1 MTPIFILKVLIVGA
15 LIGGMLMYMTGN
27 RSIKS
32 LNSQS
37 LATKKIRNPFL
48 IFKFVLQL
56 ILFALFSFI
65 SVLFITKFGI

>member
-1 MTPIFILKVLIVGA
+1 
-15 LIGGMLMYMTGN
+15 
-27 RSIKS
+27 
-32 LNSQS
+32 

-56 ILFALFSFI
+56 VLFALFSFI